1 MPRLRYLRD
10 TPPGRRRPRPHG
22 ASFPVM
28 DLVPATPPNDDER
41 GADTASVT
49 DREMMEATAAA
60 VALVASKWKVEL
72 LYLLAARVRRHGRLH
87 HHLLVSKKV
96 MSEALKSLERD
107 GLVSRT
113 VFAEVPPR
121 VEYAL
126 TPLGRSLTA
135 PLFALFEW
143 SEEHLPEV
151 VEARAAYD
159 RRKGL
164 SPARDETPR
173 FTVAFKTNRAA

>member
-1 MPRLRYLRD
+1 MELV
-10 TPPGRRRPRPHG
+10 TG
-22 ASFPVM
+22 PVWS
-28 DLVPATPPNDDER
+28 DD
-41 GADTASVT
+41 DNTASGG

-60 VALVASKWKVEL
+60 VALVSAKWKVEL

-87 HHLLVSKKV
+87 DHLLVSKKV
-96 MSEALKSLERD
+96 MSDALKSLERD
-107 GLVSRT
+107 GLASRT

-143 SEEHLPEV
+143 ADAHLDDVAAAREE
-151 VEARAAYD
+151 YD
-159 RRKGL
+159 RTKGRQAG
-164 SPARDETPR
+164 PRDDTPR
-173 FTVAFKTNRAA
+173 FTASFQIRGTRDIAA

>member
-1 MPRLRYLRD
+1 ME
-10 TPPGRRRPRPHG
+10 
-22 ASFPVM
+22 
-28 DLVPATPPNDDER
+28 LVTGTAWDDD
-41 GADTASVT
+41 GNTASAG

-60 VALVASKWKVEL
+60 VALVSAKWKVEL

-87 HHLLVSKKV
+87 DHLLVSKKV
-96 MSEALKSLERD
+96 MSDALKSLERD

-126 TPLGRSLTA
+126 TPLGRSLTG

-143 SEEHLPEV
+143 ADEHLDDV
-151 VEARAAYD
+151 VAAREDYD
-159 RRKGL
+159 RTKGHP
-164 SPARDETPR
+164 SGPRDDTPR
-173 FTVAFKTNRAA
+173 FTASFQIRGARDIAA